1 MILSLIFF
9 ACNSK
14 KSKKETETGKFSFHE
29 VSNLVNLNFL
39 HEPGVDSSYYMPESI
54 GSGCAFL
61 NYDNDGDLDIYMV
74 NGNQHNAKSPTDTF
88 TTNRLFLQ
96 NDYGKFSDVTETSGL
111 GDSGYGMGVA
121 VGDINNDG
129 YVDVYI
135 TNYGFDA
142 LYRNNGDG
150 TFRDGAEALRLA
162 K

>member
-1 MILSLIFF
+1 
-9 ACNSK
+9 
-14 KSKKETETGKFSFHE
+14 
-29 VSNLVNLNFL
+29 
-39 HEPGVDSSYYMPESI
+39 
-54 GSGCAFL
+54 
-61 NYDNDGDLDIYMV
+61 
-74 NGNQHNAKSPTDTF
+74 
-88 TTNRLFLQ
+88 
-96 NDYGKFSDVTETSGL
+96 
-111 GDSGYGMGVA
+111 MGVA